1 MRSAEDGMVRA
12 RVCSGLGLRRGLF
25 AALLATGL
33 AACAGSSPD
42 APSAAADASEAA
54 TAPSDPAGG
63 PAQRSTAAATA
74 ETAAVPVDPA
84 EAATDADA
92 SAVEEQA
99 APAAEASDAAAE
111 SGADS
116 DAEVDQPAA
125 APEPPPP
132 AEPLPAPAGDG
143 NDSAPED
150 LAAGEGTEADLPP
163 AAPEAAPAPQSAAAE
178 TAAVDR
184 LPALPPG
191 SGVASGRPYVTI
203 RFNRS
208 NVGYEP
214 ALAAAVRRAVA
225 RRPNVAFDLVAV
237 TPQAASAEEAESRA
251 ALAQSQAAAVMR
263 SLAAL
268 GIGPDRVSLQSWDGP
283 PSDVHEIRLYIR

>member
-1 MRSAEDGMVRA
+1 MRSADDGTMRA
-12 RVCSGLGLRRGLF
+12 RGQGQGLALRPCLL
-25 AALLATGL
+25 AALLASGL

-54 TAPSDPAGG
+54 TAPSDSAGG
-63 PAQRSTAAATA
+63 ASRSTAATA
-74 ETAAVPVDPA
+74 ETAVPVDPA
-84 EAATDADA
+84 ETTPDADA
-92 SAVEEQA
+92 SAADEPA
-99 APAAEASDAAAE
+99 APTVETSE
-111 SGADS
+111 
-116 DAEVDQPAA
+116 A
-125 APEPPPP
+125 APEPP
-132 AEPLPAPAGDG
+132 AEQIDAPAGSG
-143 NDSAPED
+143 GDSAPEE
-150 LAAGEGTEADLPP
+150 LTAGEAAEADLPP
-163 AAPEAAPAPQSAAAE
+163 AVPEAAATQSAAAE
-178 TAAVDR
+178 TAAADR

-237 TPQAASAEEAESRA
+237 TPQAATAEEAESRA
-251 ALAQSQAAAVMR
+251 ALAQSQAAAVMH

-268 GIGPDRVSLQSWDGP
+268 GIGPDRVSLQPWDGP
-283 PSDVHEIRLYIR
+283 PSDIHEIRLYIR

>member
-1 MRSAEDGMVRA
+1 LA
-12 RVCSGLGLRRGLF
+12 LRPCLL
-25 AALLATGL
+25 AALLASGL

-54 TAPSDPAGG
+54 TAPSDSAGG
-63 PAQRSTAAATA
+63 ASRSTAATA

-84 EAATDADA
+84 ETAPDADA
-92 SAVEEQA
+92 SPEQA
-99 APAAEASDAAAE
+99 APAAETSDAAPE
-111 SGADS
+111 PGAGS
-116 DAEVDQPAA
+116 DAEVDQSAA
-125 APEPPPP
+125 ALEPPPP
-132 AEPLPAPAGDG
+132 AEPLAAPAGDG

-150 LAAGEGTEADLPP
+150 LAAGEGAEADLPP
-163 AAPEAAPAPQSAAAE
+163 VAPEAPATQSAATE

-191 SGVASGRPYVTI
+191 AGLASGRPYVTI

-237 TPQAASAEEAESRA
+237 TPQAATAEEAESRA
-251 ALAQSQAAAVMR
+251 ALAQSQAAAVMH

-268 GIGPDRVSLQSWDGP
+268 GIGPDRVSLQPWDGP
-283 PSDVHEIRLYIR
+283 PSDIHEIRLYIR